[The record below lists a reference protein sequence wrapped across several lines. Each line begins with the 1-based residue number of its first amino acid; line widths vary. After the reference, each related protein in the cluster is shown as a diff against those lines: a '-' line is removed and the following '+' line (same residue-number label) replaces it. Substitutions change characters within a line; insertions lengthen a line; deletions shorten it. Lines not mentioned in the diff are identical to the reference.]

1 MKKEKVKNGLF
12 ALAAILVIF
21 SIAYY
26 LRTNKTE
33 NALEE
38 SATLESQNEVLEPEN
53 ESQTKSPERPV
64 SDISVKSNPEFDTM
78 LEKGNKAFYAKD
90 YTGAIK
96 YYNDAL
102 KIQDADFIYARL
114 HSVYSV
120 QGNTV
125 EAINA
130 INKAISKNQLWT
142 EHWVT
147 KLVYMDEKT
156 KTSFDELKKIYVD
169 GLTKVD
175 SRTKPNLVTTFA
187 RIAEKGGM
195 KDEAIAAW
203 QKAIELY
210 PTNKAIYQAE
220 IDRINS
226 IK

>member
-1 MKKEKVKNGLF
+1 MKKEHVKNSLF

-21 SIAYY
+21 SIAYFV
-26 LRTNKTE
+26 RMNKKDT
-33 NALEE
+33 ALEE
-38 SATLESQNEVLEPEN
+38 QISPEVQNEALEPET
-53 ESQTKSPERPV
+53 ESQTKSPEAPV
-64 SDISVKSNPEFDTM
+64 SDISIKTNPELSAL

-102 KIQDADFIYARL
+102 KMQDADFIYARL
-114 HSVYSV
+114 HSVYSA

-147 KLVYMDEKT
+147 KLVYLDNQT
-156 KTSFDELKKIYVD
+156 KTSFDELKSIYTD

-187 RIAEKGGM
+187 RIAEGNGM

-220 IDRINS
+220 IDRLKS
-226 IK
+226 I